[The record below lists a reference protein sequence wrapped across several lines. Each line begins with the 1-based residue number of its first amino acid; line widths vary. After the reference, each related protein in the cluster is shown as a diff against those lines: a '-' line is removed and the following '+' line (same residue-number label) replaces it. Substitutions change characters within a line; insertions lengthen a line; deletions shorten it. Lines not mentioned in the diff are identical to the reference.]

1 MAQPGCSGTQPQGLT
16 AVPGFFGDAG
26 KSPQFFQ
33 VGIYPRRAESGNLLH
48 PRVFIST
55 HTDRDPT
62 TQRAW
67 LEPSHSGWHG
77 KRIFRDLWFSKGRK
91 CLPSASAT
99 CDSKVPP
106 VPSLNHGQGQGISG
120 KSVSSSSDSMH
131 GWGVGGRVFHGF
143 LLPTPIPAFCHP
155 QFAGL
160 SLPPGMSSQKKERS
174 FPSSRRKTEILGSAT
189 CIPSS
194 PEPLAR
200 PKRGGMS
207 LEMFSGTNLA
217 PAGALADGI
226 RREAS
231 KAASQPGFILILP
244 TFPKSRLCWSQ
255 PCPITTFSW
264 MAAPLQSPFPC
275 SRLENRDIFGGGSWA
290 GGRAGAGS
298 RNKGKTQQKKLERYH
313 KRRENLKKSLSC
325 PDTVYKRF
333 GHCTQQRTDSFS
345 PPFSSG
351 KGSAGKAP
359 SWRNP
364 GSRERCSLQQESGS
378 RSWSLQ
384 AKRNDAPLPKG

>member
-131 GWGVGGRVFHGF
+131 GWGVGAVFSMDF
-143 LLPTPIPAFCHP
+143 SFPLQSLS
-155 QFAGL
+155 FAIHNLRASRSHLACPPKRRNGVF
-160 SLPPGMSSQKKERS
+160 LPPGGKLKFWDQPPASHPAQSRWPD
-174 FPSSRRKTEILGSAT
+174 PSE
-189 CIPSS
+189 
-194 PEPLAR
+194 
-200 PKRGGMS
+200 
-207 LEMFSGTNLA
+207 
-217 PAGALADGI
+217 AG
-226 RREAS
+226 
-231 KAASQPGFILILP
+231 
-244 TFPKSRLCWSQ
+244 
-255 PCPITTFSW
+255 
-264 MAAPLQSPFPC
+264 
-275 SRLENRDIFGGGSWA
+275 
-290 GGRAGAGS
+290 
-298 RNKGKTQQKKLERYH
+298 
-313 KRRENLKKSLSC
+313 
-325 PDTVYKRF
+325 
-333 GHCTQQRTDSFS
+333 
-345 PPFSSG
+345 
-351 KGSAGKAP
+351 
-359 SWRNP
+359 
-364 GSRERCSLQQESGS
+364 
-378 RSWSLQ
+378 
-384 AKRNDAPLPKG
+384 